1 MKSVQVKDIYEG
13 SFTIDLDEPRTVIRL
28 KEKLFKQNRNVFE
41 TLLFQ
46 EENVLNDN
54 RIIGIGTILI
64 FDEEMFQSKSFP
76 SVSDG
81 FSFRT
86 CPF

>member
-1 MKSVQVKDIYEG
+1 MKSVQVKDIYGG
-13 SFTIDLDEPRTVIRL
+13 SFTIDLDEPRTTIRL
-28 KEKLFKQNRNVFE
+28 KEKLFEQSRNVFE

-54 RIIGIGTILI
+54 QIIEIRTILI
-64 FDEEMFQSKSFP
+64 FNERIFRSKSFP
-76 SVSDG
+76 SVSDI
-81 FSFRT
+81 FSSKT